1 MKPRLCL
8 TTLFVTISTCSPFFL
23 REAHA
28 TSPGEVQA
36 RQEATA
42 AIPGPLRSFMR
53 MAGIS
58 QKISPEEVLP
68 LLARNVY
75 AQGFEGWQE
84 GGHPTEF
91 LILLR
96 RYVQQARE
104 LTSLAG
110 PDGVI
115 RISTCDEVKPL
126 LQVLGYRLR
135 QECGH
140 SGLAL
145 ITADPERAFLT
156 TDSGFP
162 VPDLEEALQSG
173 KPFSYAFPISRVP
186 ILFKESEWLT
196 AGKVSNAKDK
206 DALDTLLRDPSVARL
221 YWAFSRLDPETG
233 AVLRQSIGIKKL
245 VPYGAVLDFYGG
257 HICIRSG
264 HVIVPGGSAA
274 ESAWKDLVGASPESP
289 GPFVQH
295 LLAQDRGWLAAYFDS
310 LSRIP
315 RSQQEHFMQA
325 SRLHRLYQAFRTADP
340 SAEATRAAFRRAP
353 GLLLLVSR
361 LQWESNGDPRIPG
374 NLEVWKEILRQKT
387 DSKLIRQWAKRATHW
402 SSPEQL
408 LEALF
413 AISRLETD
421 AGPLQIYLSLNE
433 LDSQRQHRLSPETV
447 RTLASKFSQYSN
459 QYLIFSEF
467 PELNDSSILNFLKAA
482 ESLDNISNH
491 TLRGNALGTFQA
503 NIGLW
508 QILARQDQISRSELN
523 SSWERVV
530 KPFEKLSSSP
540 QLFDAGSNSLLAL
553 VRAAMGRAAVSQN
566 DVIQLLAGPDDASDE
581 GHRMHHEFAKRI
593 QSVLDDQHLVSLDT
607 LFALGE
613 GLNEMARGKP
623 AEDGLI
629 ALAGELR
636 EFEMPRPIF
645 SSRERTEWAAGVYNN
660 RHTELQMRTD
670 LAKLIKASASR
681 PQLEQARGQLAPFL
695 RDTLVGLNYAYY
707 EPPGAQAVHH
717 NPLLVRSH
725 DFSGETVTGL
735 QSVWQAPQVFGAGYP
750 AGGGAHMVGSL
761 ADLPYV
767 LAEMEQDFIAPENVQ
782 ALIWRE
788 LVPGLLTNAVLPR
801 WWAVSRNE
809 FHAITLYQHAGEELV
824 TASAKNDQLRGK
836 ILEILSERMAPQRL
850 QRLEEGV
857 RAGQP
862 QEVLSR
868 LMPADTFYLAAGFL
882 QKFPTESSALGTAG
896 QELETLV
903 DRYATELTWERLS
916 HDFGVPH
923 PILAQS
929 YERALL
935 NVEPFPAFSGYSS
948 RLMAESWD
956 SCNLYWVRL
965 ADELGYS
972 PVMLNTLVPIL
983 TRRMIEKIF
992 ATDFEDWPAILRAM
1006 QETGE
1011 EFRQGKLASLP
1022 GAGAAS
1028 QPQTIIGRTRQ

>member
-1 MKPRLCL
+1 
-8 TTLFVTISTCSPFFL
+8 
-23 REAHA
+23 
-28 TSPGEVQA
+28 
-36 RQEATA
+36 
-42 AIPGPLRSFMR
+42 MR

-58 QKISPEEVLP
+58 QKISRDEVLP

-104 LTSLAG
+104 LTGLAG
-110 PDGVI
+110 ADGVI
-115 RISTCDEVKPL
+115 RIPTCDEAKPL
-126 LQVLGYRLR
+126 LQILGYRLR
-135 QECGH
+135 QECGQ
-140 SGLAL
+140 SGLSL

-173 KPFSYAFPISRVP
+173 KPFTYPFPLSPVP
-186 ILFKESEWLT
+186 ILFSESDWT
-196 AGKVSNAKDK
+196 GAGKDTNKSGKNKDV
-206 DALDTLLRDPSVARL
+206 LDVLLRDSSVARL

-233 AVLRQSIGIKKL
+233 TALQQSIGIKKL

-264 HVIVPGGSAA
+264 HVIVPGGAAA

-295 LLAQDRGWLAAYFDS
+295 LLTQDRGWLAAYFDS

-315 RSQQEHFMQA
+315 RAQQERFLQA
-325 SRLHRLYQAFRTADP
+325 NRLHRLYQAFRTADP

-361 LQWESNGDPRIPG
+361 LQWEPNGDPRIPG
-374 NLEVWKEILRQKT
+374 NLEVWKEILHQKT
-387 DSKLIRQWAKRATHW
+387 DSKIIRQWAKRSTHW

-413 AISRLETD
+413 AISRIETD

-433 LDSQRQHRLSPETV
+433 LDSQRRQRLAPETV
-447 RTLASKFSQYSN
+447 RTLASKFPEYSY

-467 PELNDSSILNFLKAA
+467 PELNDSSILAFLKAA
-482 ESLDNISNH
+482 ASLDSISNH

-503 NIGLW
+503 NVGIW
-508 QILARQDQISRSELN
+508 QILARQGQIPRSELN
-523 SSWERVV
+523 TSWERVV
-530 KPFEKLSSSP
+530 QPFEKLSSSP
-540 QLFDAGSNSLLAL
+540 QLFDAGRNSLFGL
-553 VRAAMGRAAVSQN
+553 VGAATGREAVSQS
-566 DVIQLLAGPDDASDE
+566 DVIHLLAGPDDATAE
-581 GHRMHHEFAKRI
+581 GHRMHEEFAKRI
-593 QSVLDDQHLVSLDT
+593 QSVLDDQRLVSLDT
-607 LFALGE
+607 LFSLGD
-613 GLNEMARGKP
+613 GLNGMAHGKP
-623 AEDGLI
+623 AEDGLV
-629 ALAGELR
+629 AMAGELR

-670 LAKLIKASASR
+670 LAKLIKSPGSR

-695 RDTLVGLNYAYY
+695 RDTLVGMNYAYY
-707 EPPGAQAVHH
+707 EPPGAQALHH

-735 QSVWQAPQVFGAGYP
+735 QSLWQAPQVFGAGYP

-788 LVPGLLTNAVLPR
+788 LVPGLLTNATLPR

-809 FHAITLYQHAGEELV
+809 FHAITLYQQAGEQLV
-824 TASAKNDQLRGK
+824 TASTGREQLLNK
-836 ILEILSERMAPQRL
+836 VMDILSERMAPQRL
-850 QRLEEGV
+850 QRVQEGI

-862 QEVLSR
+862 REVLSQ

-882 QKFPTESSALGTAG
+882 QRFPADSAALGPAG
-896 QELETLV
+896 QELETLAN
-903 DRYATELTWERLS
+903 RYATELSWERLS

-1022 GAGAAS
+1022 AAGAAL